1 MLDGERA
8 TLICVMNLTLN
19 RASLTSRGESVID
32 ETTFRRIDSS
42 RRDSTRHTGTTCV
55 TMCDIQRDAGQLLE
69 AQAEAGQALLL
80 LEVLVTNLVS
90 GFVIWNVAFVLER
103 HTHCNRSVMLT
114 NKPCSDMILTK
125 CYARVQ
131 HDAGLSRVGQ
141 AAAGLVLPRQAIL
154 LTGWVLEFS
163 WRTGEFAGQRRGGFG
178 CMKGRRSHCY
188 WRGHHPFRRNSSRAC
203 NQSTRKIKT

>member
-1 MLDGERA
+1 
-8 TLICVMNLTLN
+8 
-19 RASLTSRGESVID
+19 
-32 ETTFRRIDSS
+32 
-42 RRDSTRHTGTTCV
+42 
-55 TMCDIQRDAGQLLE
+55 MCDIQRDAGQLLE

-131 HDAGLSRVGQ
+131 HDAGLSRVVQ

-154 LTGWVLEFS
+154 LTG
-163 WRTGEFAGQRRGGFG
+163 
-178 CMKGRRSHCY
+178 
-188 WRGHHPFRRNSSRAC
+188 
-203 NQSTRKIKT
+203 